1 MTDRA
6 GLRQRLHELHALGVD
21 LDQGQ
26 QVTGAHRLVQV
37 HHLGRRRRARL
48 AGVLVVHIL
57 GVDELLPHR
66 PDGGGGLTRTLTRT
80 LTERRRCSP
89 SCWRVHSHVAGGAG
103 LGRGGRQVA
112 LHDLIETTVPNVLGQ
127 LKKKKSD
134 I

>member
-66 PDGGGGLTRTLTRT
+66 PDGKGVDKNVDKNIDGVCL
-80 LTERRRCSP
+80 P
-89 SCWRVHSHVAGGAG
+89 AGACTHMSLEGPG
-103 LGRGGRQVA
+103 LGEGDGR
-112 LHDLIETTVPNVLGQ
+112 LPSMIS
-127 LKKKKSD
+127 LKLLFPMFLAS
-134 I
+134 

>member
-66 PDGGGGLTRTLTRT
+66 PDGKGVDKNVDKNIDGTATVFAFLLARALTCR
-80 LTERRRCSP
+80 
-89 SCWRVHSHVAGGAG
+89 WRGRAWARGTAGC
-103 LGRGGRQVA
+103 
-112 LHDLIETTVPNVLGQ
+112 PP
-127 LKKKKSD
+127 
-134 I
+134 